1 MQTIGLLGGMSWE
14 SSAEYYRLINERVLE
29 RLGGVH
35 SAKILL
41 YSFDF
46 DEIERLQQT
55 NQWDL
60 AGQLLA
66 TRARLLEVAG
76 AELLVLCTNT
86 MHRLADAITA
96 AIGIPFL
103 HIADPTAQAIR
114 DASYRRVGLLGTRY
128 TMEADFYKERLE
140 RAGLEV
146 LIPDRKQRDTVHRV
160 IYEELVIGRILDRS
174 RAAYLDVIDALAA
187 AGAECV
193 ILGCTEIGLL
203 VHPNDTSVPLF
214 DTTVLHARAAAD
226 IALGL
231 VPVSPG

>member
-1 MQTIGLLGGMSWE
+1 MSWE
-14 SSAEYYRLINERVLE
+14 SSAEYYRLINQRVLE

-35 SAKILL
+35 SAKLLL

-55 NQWDL
+55 DQWDR

-66 TRARLLEVAG
+66 SQARLLEGAG

-86 MHRLADAITA
+86 MHRLADTITA
-96 AIGIPFL
+96 AVGIPFL
-103 HIADPTAQAIR
+103 HIADPTARAIL
-114 DASYRRVGLLGTRY
+114 DASYRRVGLLGTKY
-128 TMEADFYKERLE
+128 TMEASFYRGRLE
-140 RAGLEV
+140 QTGLDV
-146 LIPDRKQRDTVHRV
+146 IIPDREQRETVHRI
-160 IYEELVIGRILDRS
+160 IYEDLVVGRLLEPS
-174 RAAYLDVIDALAA
+174 RAAYLDVIGSLVAE
-187 AGAECV
+187 GAECV

-203 VHPNDTSVPLF
+203 VHPTDTAVPLF

-231 VPVSPG
+231 LPLPLTRSNP